1 MDEFL
6 NSKAMFTPGM
16 AGAATTV
23 LTGTLASVFGFRG
36 DITALV
42 ISFMFGLLV
51 LAEHGV
57 PLLQR
62 AIFYVLN
69 SITIFSVAIG
79 LNQAGVEA
87 TKSTAQAQYEQRWV
101 SPEGGS
107 DKFFRSWF

>member
-16 AGAATTV
+16 AGAATTA

-51 LAEHGV
+51 LADRGA
-57 PLLQR
+57 PFLQR

-69 SITIFSVAIG
+69 SITIFSVAVG
-79 LNQAGVEA
+79 LNQAGVAA
-87 TKSTAQAQYEQRWV
+87 TKSTAQAQYEQRWT
-101 SPEGGS
+101 PPQGETN
-107 DKFFRSWF
+107 KFFRSWF